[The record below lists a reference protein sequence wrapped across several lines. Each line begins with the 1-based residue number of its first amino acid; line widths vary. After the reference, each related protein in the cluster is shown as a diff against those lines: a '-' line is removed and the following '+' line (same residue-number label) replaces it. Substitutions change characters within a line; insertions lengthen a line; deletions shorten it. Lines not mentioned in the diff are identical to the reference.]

1 MDRSPPQPR
10 DWTLSAASMAPTRI
24 DATYLPRLSQLNAPR
39 PTARLDQLVGSSI
52 DRHPAPS
59 QPQPTSDF
67 MSSHRQPKRGLDLQ
81 DGDEESAIDTPS
93 SKRRRRLIR
102 REGDRGSLI
111 QPQRVPDPR
120 IEVLG
125 RTISQEDFLHLE
137 SVFRSRGTNA
147 PRRSRISSPAPIP
160 VFGRHSAVERNYSR
174 GNEDDEVE
182 FIGSR
187 SAIDSMAE
195 SRAQM
200 PPATPQPRSTAPTQ
214 PALQASSSAPMLAH
228 FSSPIPESF
237 DSSPLPA
244 PLPAPRS
251 DRQRQ
256 HPLSLRTPGYA
267 AEVGNVATRND
278 RPNIMAVAQI
288 PPIATQN
295 NEDVRF
301 STILSIT
308 QSLSVLDQIMPTHWI
323 RRGITLHEDL
333 RSWLTIDMQRPNAGS
348 DEAFRNCV
356 CAVNVPRKFYF
367 AGCRHVSHTE
377 PHSLRIMTLEKT

>member
-1 MDRSPPQPR
+1 
-10 DWTLSAASMAPTRI
+10 
-24 DATYLPRLSQLNAPR
+24 
-39 PTARLDQLVGSSI
+39 
-52 DRHPAPS
+52 
-59 QPQPTSDF
+59 
-67 MSSHRQPKRGLDLQ
+67 MSSHRQPKRTRDFQ
-81 DGDEESAIDTPS
+81 DGDEESVIDTPS
-93 SKRRRRLIR
+93 SKRRRPRLIC
-102 REGDRGSLI
+102 REGDRGALI
-111 QPQRVPDPR
+111 QIPHVPDPG
-120 IEVLG
+120 IEALG
-125 RTISQEDFLHLE
+125 RTISQEDFLHLQ
-137 SVFRSRGTNA
+137 SVFRNRGTN
-147 PRRSRISSPAPIP
+147 PPPRSRIPSPAPIP
-160 VFGRHSAVERNYSR
+160 LLGRHSAVERNHAR

-187 SAIDSMAE
+187 SAFDSMAE

-200 PPATPQPRSTAPTQ
+200 PPATPQPQPTAPNQ

-237 DSSPLPA
+237 NSSPLPAHLPESFDSSPLPA
-244 PLPAPRS
+244 HLPAPLPQPRL

-256 HPLSLRTPGYA
+256 YSLSLRTPGYT
-267 AEVGNVATRND
+267 AEVGNVAIRND
-278 RPNIMAVAQI
+278 RPNTMAAAQI
-288 PPIATQN
+288 SPIASQN

-367 AGCRHVSHTE
+367 AGCRHVSHTQLY
-377 PHSLRIMTLEKT
+377 SVQIMTLERT